1 MGKEIIVFG
10 NIEIKKRKFHHLKKP
25 DFVRRCRYK
34 KYRCLVWFLR
44 AKKKKKNFS
53 SYKMMIIKLNHF
65 HYVSKHDCIRKSL
78 K

>member
-44 AKKKKKNFS
+44 AKKKKKTFLVT
-53 SYKMMIIKLNHF
+53 K
-65 HYVSKHDCIRKSL
+65 
-78 K
+78 

>member
-10 NIEIKKRKFHHLKKP
+10 NIEIKKRKFHDLKKP

-44 AKKKKKNFS
+44 AKKIKILFQLQSDDHKTKPFS
-53 SYKMMIIKLNHF
+53 
-65 HYVSKHDCIRKSL
+65 
-78 K
+78 